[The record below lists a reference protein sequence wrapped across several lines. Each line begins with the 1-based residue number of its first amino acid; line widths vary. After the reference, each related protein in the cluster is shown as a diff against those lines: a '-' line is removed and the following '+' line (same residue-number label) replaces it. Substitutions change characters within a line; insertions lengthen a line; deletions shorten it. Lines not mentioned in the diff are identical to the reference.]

1 MIAGRLVVIG
11 LGLIGGSVA
20 KGAKRRKLFNTVIG
34 IALDVHTCEAA
45 CELGVVDEAYVNWQ
59 SLAESL
65 NADDV
70 VFIATPTLA
79 IAQVLTQLKQ
89 WLHPSVTITD
99 GASVKGS
106 VLKDAERIYGT
117 IPEQLVLGHPIA
129 GSEKSGVTAANADLY
144 QRQRVILTPSQNTG
158 AQHVKKV
165 TDLWQQLGAEV
176 LQLSVLEHDDIL
188 AATSHLPHA
197 LAFSLVDAL
206 AHDNKNENI
215 FRYAAG
221 GLRDFTRIASSDATM
236 WRDIMLANRE
246 SVLSAIDLFSEN
258 LAQLRQAVDK
268 SDGAKLHGI
277 FSRAKAARDH
287 FTEILTHQAAG
298 LPSPNAGRWI
308 IAPGIKPRGEVF
320 LPSNCPFVG
329 QVFALAVLSRQTTY
343 IRGVALTP
351 QHQLMIEVLRSA
363 GIKIIALNSQV
374 NQQGAWGDFSVEAGE
389 YSGVEITA
397 SHVVQLGELLGPL
410 LIVNLAAA
418 SESRWDLSLLG
429 SASLAQLQQ
438 LWSGLFSEELPF
450 AHHQLVIT
458 PHKPLGG
465 GFDCQDDIFQAFT
478 LAISAP
484 ISLQNWMI
492 GGINC
497 RQDGQVA
504 QAVHLG
510 KQMGLLLNS
519 LG

>member
-20 KGAKRRKLFNTVIG
+20 KGAKRRKLYSRVIG
-34 IALDVHTCEAA
+34 IALDAATCEAA
-45 CELGVVDEAYVNWQ
+45 CDLGVVDEAFVDWQ
-59 SLAESL
+59 MLAESL
-65 NADDV
+65 TSDDL

-79 IAQVLTQLKQ
+79 IAGVLKQLQQ
-89 WLHPSVTITD
+89 WLHPGVTITD

-106 VLKDAERIYGT
+106 VLKDAERVYGT

-144 QRQRVILTPSQNTG
+144 QRQRVILTPSKNTG
-158 AQHVKKV
+158 VQHVKKV

-176 LQLSVLEHDDIL
+176 LQLSVQEHDDIL

-246 SVLSAIDLFSEN
+246 SVLAAIDLFSEN
-258 LAQLRQAVDK
+258 LAQLRQAVDN
-268 SDGAKLHGI
+268 SNGAQLHGI

-287 FTEILTHQAAG
+287 FTEILSHQAAG
-298 LPSPNAGRWI
+298 LPSPNASRWI
-308 IAPGIKPRGEVF
+308 IAPGIKTRGDVF
-320 LPSNCPFVG
+320 LPGNCPFSA
-329 QVFALAVLSRQTTY
+329 QVLALAILSQHPTH
-343 IRGVALTP
+343 IRGLALTA
-351 QHQLMIEVLRSA
+351 QHQLFMDVLSGA
-363 GIKIIALNSQV
+363 GINITVLNSQD
-374 NQQGAWGDFSVEAGE
+374 NQQGAWGDISVAAREFSGININA
-389 YSGVEITA
+389 A
-397 SHVVQLGELLGPL
+397 QALQLGELLGPL
-410 LIVNLAAA
+410 LIISLAAKND
-418 SESRWDLSLLG
+418 SRWDLSLLD
-429 SASLAQLQQ
+429 AAILAHLGQ
-438 LWSGLFSEELPF
+438 LWLALFAEQLTLNNN
-450 AHHQLVIT
+450 QLVIT
-458 PHKPLGG
+458 PRKSIGG
-465 GFDCQDDIFQAFT
+465 IFDCQGDIAQA
-478 LAISAP
+478 LNIAISAP
-484 ISLQNWMI
+484 ISLNNWLI
-492 GGINC
+492 SGINC
-497 RQDGQVA
+497 QDGQVA
-504 QAVHLG
+504 QAVHLS

>member
-20 KGAKRRKLFNTVIG
+20 KGAKRRKIFNTVIG
-34 IALDVHTCEAA
+34 IALDAHTCEAA
-45 CELGVVDEAYVNWQ
+45 CDLGVVDEAYVNWQ

-65 NADDV
+65 NSDDV

-144 QRQRVILTPSQNTG
+144 QRQRVILTPTENTG
-158 AQHVKKV
+158 VQHLKKV

-176 LQLSVLEHDDIL
+176 LQLSVQEHDDIL

-197 LAFSLVDAL
+197 LAFSLIDAL

-258 LAQLRQAVDK
+258 LAQLRHAVD
-268 SDGAKLHGI
+268 SSNGAQLHGI

-287 FTEILTHQAAG
+287 FTEILSHQAAG
-298 LPSPNAGRWI
+298 LPSPNASRWI
-308 IAPGIKPRGEVF
+308 IAPGIKTRGEVF
-320 LPSNCPFVG
+320 LPGNCPFTAHVL
-329 QVFALAVLSRQTTY
+329 ALAVLSRNLTH
-343 IRGVALTP
+343 IRGLALTP
-351 QHQLMIEVLRSA
+351 QHQLFIDVLRCA
-363 GIKIIALNSQV
+363 GVNITLLNSQD
-374 NQQGAWGDFSVEAGE
+374 NQQGAWGDISVEANE
-389 YSGVEITA
+389 FSGINITA
-397 SHVVQLGELLGPL
+397 AQAVQLDELLGPL
-410 LIVNLAAA
+410 LITNLAAK
-418 SESRWDLSLLG
+418 SDSRWDLSLLDPNV
-429 SASLAQLQQ
+429 LAQLGQ
-438 LWSGLFSEELPF
+438 LWLVLFTEQLPLNNN
-450 AHHQLVIT
+450 QLVIT
-458 PHKPLGG
+458 PRQPVGG
-465 GFDCQDDIFQAFT
+465 VFDCHGDIVQALN
-478 LAISAP
+478 LAVSAP
-484 ISLQNWMI
+484 VSLNNWVIS
-492 GGINC
+492 GINC
-497 RQDGQVA
+497 EVGLVV
-504 QAVHLG
+504 QAVHLS

>member
-1 MIAGRLVVIG
+1 MTAGRLVVIG

-20 KGAKRRKLFNTVIG
+20 KGAKRRKLFNSVIG
-34 IALDVHTCEAA
+34 IALTPEIAEAA
-45 CELGVVDEAYVNWQ
+45 CDLGVVDEAYVSWQ
-59 SLAESL
+59 NLAEQL
-65 NADDV
+65 NGDDL

-106 VLKDAERIYGT
+106 VFKDAERIYGA

-144 QRQRVILTPSQNTG
+144 QRQRVILTPNKNTG
-158 AQHVKKV
+158 AQHLKKV

-176 LQLSVLEHDDIL
+176 LQLSVQEHDDIL

-236 WRDIMLANRE
+236 WRDIMLANRD

-258 LAQLRQAVDK
+258 LAQLRQAVET
-268 SDGAKLHGI
+268 SNGPQLHGI

-287 FTEILTHQAAG
+287 FTEILSHQAAG
-298 LPSPNAGRWI
+298 LPSPNASRWI
-308 IAPGIKPRGEVF
+308 IAPGIKARGEVF
-320 LPSNCPFVG
+320 LPGNCPFTA
-329 QVFALAVLSRQTTY
+329 QVLALAVLSQNPTH
-343 IRGVALTP
+343 IRGLALTQ
-351 QHQLMIEVLRSA
+351 QHQLLIDVLQRA
-363 GIKIIALNSQV
+363 GVKITLLNSQD
-374 NQQGAWGDFSVEAGE
+374 NQQGTWGDISVEAGE
-389 YSGVEITA
+389 FSGVELTA
-397 SHVVQLGELLGPL
+397 LQAAQLGELLGPL
-410 LIVNLAAA
+410 LIINLAA
-418 SESRWDLSLLG
+418 SGESRWDLSLLDV
-429 SASLAQLQQ
+429 AVLAQLKQ
-438 LWSGLFSEELPF
+438 LWFGLLSEELSLENN
-450 AHHQLVIT
+450 QLIIA
-458 PHKPLGG
+458 PRKPVGG
-465 GFDCQDDIFQAFT
+465 IFDCQSNIFQAFT

-484 ISLQNWMI
+484 ISLNNWLI
-492 GGINC
+492 SGINC
-497 RQDGQVA
+497 QDRQVA
-504 QAVHLG
+504 QAVHLS